1 MTKEELMAKVITQKN
16 IIRNAEKQMHSDIQ
30 EYLKSLPYKVG
41 DKVSYSR
48 CGPSGTGII
57 SSISL
62 DQRTNLVE
70 VRVNPLNVDGT
81 HLSRT
86 ILYDI
91 FERSDIKKID

>member
-1 MTKEELMAKVITQKN
+1 MIKEELIAKIITQKT
-16 IIRNAEKQMHSDIQ
+16 IIRNAEKQIHSDIQ

-57 SSISL
+57 SSISFN
-62 DQRTNLVE
+62 QMTNLIE
-70 VRVNPLNVDGT
+70 VRVNPLNVDGAC
-81 HLSRT
+81 LSRT

-91 FERSDIKKID
+91 FEGSDIKKID

>member
-1 MTKEELMAKVITQKN
+1 MTKEELKVKVAKQLS
-16 IIRNAEKQMHSDIQ
+16 IINNANDEICSYVNDYI
-30 EYLKSLPYKVG
+30 ESLPYKVG

-48 CGPSGTGII
+48 CGPSGVGII

-62 DQRTNLVE
+62 DQMTNLVE

-81 HLSRT
+81 CLSRT

-91 FERSDIKKID
+91 FEGNDIKKID